1 MPRTLERDALPAL
14 ARGFSL
20 LGSGGGGSPW
30 ILDLALRGSPVW
42 PVTLHDV
49 ADLDPAT
56 PCMALAYAGSTM
68 LLDERLPDEAPFA
81 PAIAALER
89 WLGCRV
95 PAVCSL
101 EAGGMNG
108 LTCLP
113 LAAER
118 LWVDADLMG
127 RALPDFDQLSLA
139 VDGLPGLVA
148 VGPTGAGGVAVIDGA
163 RADDM
168 ETVLRAAITCA
179 GGSAAVVIGGFT
191 VGDLAEH
198 GLLGTHSRAQDLGR
212 RYLAEPDAPIDSRAE
227 AIGAR
232 LLGAGR
238 IAEVRPDPL
247 DLRVTAIEVRTAE
260 GDTVRLVARSEL
272 LACMRNGVVEAAT
285 PTIVLAVDER
295 THEVLQVHE
304 LTEGRHIAVLSLP
317 GPDWWFGSPQRRDV
331 VSPAHYGLDGLE
343 EQR

>member
-1 MPRTLERDALPAL
+1 MSRTLERDALPAL

-30 ILDLALRGSPVW
+30 ILDLALRESPVW

-49 ADLDPAT
+49 GDLDPAT
-56 PCMALAYAGSTM
+56 PCMALAYAGATM

-89 WLGCRV
+89 WLGHRV

-113 LAAER
+113 LARER

-127 RALPDFDQLSLA
+127 RALPDFDQISLA
-139 VDGLPGLVA
+139 IDGIPGLVA
-148 VGPTGAGGVAVIDGA
+148 VGPTGAGGVAIVDGA
-163 RADDM
+163 RAEDV
-168 ETVLRAAITCA
+168 EVVLRAAITCA
-179 GGSAAVVIGGFT
+179 GGSAAVVVGGFT

-198 GLLGTHSRAQDLGR
+198 GLLGTHARAQDLGE
-212 RYLAEPDAPIDSRAE
+212 RYLAAPEADTRARAE

-238 IAEVRPDPL
+238 ITEVRPDPL
-247 DLRVTAIEVRTAE
+247 DLRVTAVEVRTAD
-260 GDTVRLVARSEL
+260 GDTLRLVARSEL

-295 THEVLQVHE
+295 THDVLQVHE
-304 LTEGRHIAVLSLP
+304 LTQGRNIAVLSLP
-317 GPDWWFGSPQRRDV
+317 GPDWWYATPERRAV
-331 VSPAHYGLDGLE
+331 VSPGHYGLAALE

>member
-14 ARGFSL
+14 VRGFAL

-30 ILDLALRGSPVW
+30 ILDLALRESPVW
-42 PVTLHDV
+42 PVTIHDV

-56 PCMALAYAGSTM
+56 PCMALAYAGATM

-89 WLGCRV
+89 WLGHRV

-113 LAAER
+113 LARER

-127 RALPDFDQLSLA
+127 RALPDFDQISLA
-139 VDGLPGLVA
+139 VDGVPGLVA
-148 VGPTGAGGVAVIDGA
+148 VGPTGAGGVVVIDGA
-163 RADDM
+163 RPEDV
-168 ETVLRAAITCA
+168 EVVLRAAITSA

-191 VGDLAEH
+191 VGDLAQH
-198 GLLGTHSRAQDLGR
+198 GLPGTHTRAQDLGE
-212 RYLAEPDAPIDSRAE
+212 RYLAAPDADIPATAD

-247 DLRVTAIEVRTAE
+247 DLRVTAIEVRTPQR
-260 GDTVRLVARSEL
+260 DILRLVARSEL
-272 LACMRNGVVEAAT
+272 LACMRNGMVEAAT

-295 THEVLQVHE
+295 THDVLQVHE

-317 GPDWWFGSPQRRDV
+317 GPDWWQRTPERRAV
-331 VSPAHYGLDGLE
+331 VSPGHYGLAALE

>member
-14 ARGFSL
+14 ARGFAL

-30 ILDLALRGSPVW
+30 ILDLALRESPVW
-42 PVTLHDV
+42 PVVLHDV

-56 PCMALAYAGSTM
+56 PCMALAYAGATM

-81 PAIAALER
+81 PAITALER
-89 WLGCRV
+89 WLGHRV
-95 PAVCSL
+95 PAICSL

-108 LTCLP
+108 LACLP
-113 LAAER
+113 LARER
-118 LWVDADLMG
+118 QWVDADLMG

-139 VDGLPGLVA
+139 VDGVPGLVA

-163 RADDM
+163 RADDV
-168 ETVLRAAITCA
+168 EAVLRAAITCA
-179 GGSAAVVIGGFT
+179 GGSAAVVVGGFT
-191 VGDLAEH
+191 VGDLIEH
-198 GLLGTHSRAQDLGR
+198 GLIGTHARAQSLGE
-212 RYLAEPDAPIDSRAE
+212 RYLAEPDAGIASRAD

-232 LLGAGR
+232 VLGAGR
-238 IAEVRPDPL
+238 ITEVLPDPL

-272 LACMRNGVVEAAT
+272 LACMRNGVVEAAS

-295 THEVLQVHE
+295 THEVLQVQE
-304 LTEGRHIAVLSLP
+304 LTAGRHIAVLSLP
-317 GPDWWFGSPQRRDV
+317 GPDWWCGTPERHAR
-331 VSPAHYGLDGLE
+331 VSPSHYGLTALE
-343 EQR
+343 ERR

>member
-1 MPRTLERDALPAL
+1 MPRTLEREALPAL

-30 ILDLALRGSPVW
+30 ILDLALRESPVW
-42 PVTLHDV
+42 PVTLHEV
-49 ADLDPAT
+49 ADVDPAT
-56 PCMALAYAGSTM
+56 PCMALAYAGATM

-89 WLGCRV
+89 WLGHRV
-95 PAVCSL
+95 PAICSL

-113 LAAER
+113 LARER

-127 RALPDFDQLSLA
+127 RALPDFDQVSLA

-163 RADDM
+163 RADDI
-168 ETVLRAAITCA
+168 EVVLRAAITCA
-179 GGSAAVVIGGFT
+179 GGSAAVVVGGFT
-191 VGDLAEH
+191 VGDLVKH
-198 GLLGTHSRAQDLGR
+198 GLLGTHGRAQDLGE
-212 RYLAEPDAPIDSRAE
+212 RYLADPEADIRARAG
-227 AIGAR
+227 AIGGR
-232 LLGAGR
+232 LLGVGR

-247 DLRVTAIEVRTAE
+247 DLRVTAVEVRTVE

-285 PTIVLAVDER
+285 PAIVLAVDER
-295 THEVLQVHE
+295 THDVLQVHE
-304 LTEGRHIAVLSLP
+304 LTEGRNIAVLSLP
-317 GPDWWFGSPQRRDV
+317 GPQWWYETPERQAV
-331 VSPAHYGLDGLE
+331 VSPSRYGLRALE
-343 EQR
+343 ERR

>member
-30 ILDLALRGSPVW
+30 ILDLALRDSPVW
-42 PVTLHDV
+42 PVAMHDV
-49 ADLDPAT
+49 GDLDPAT
-56 PCMALAYAGSTM
+56 PCMALAYAGATM
-68 LLDERLPDEAPFA
+68 LLDERLPDDAPFA
-81 PAIAALER
+81 PVIGALER
-89 WLGCRV
+89 WLGHRV
-95 PAVCSL
+95 PAMCSL
-101 EAGGMNG
+101 EVGGMNG
-108 LTCLP
+108 LACAP
-113 LAAER
+113 LARER
-118 LWVDADLMG
+118 AWVDADLMG
-127 RALPDFDQLSLA
+127 RALPDFDQISLA

-163 RADDM
+163 RADDV
-168 ETVLRAAITCA
+168 EAVLRAAITCA
-179 GGSAAVVIGGFT
+179 GGSAAVVVGGFT

-198 GLLGTHSRAQDLGR
+198 GLPGTHARAQELGE
-212 RYLAEPDAPIDSRAE
+212 RYLAEPDAGIRSRAE

-232 LLGAGR
+232 VLGAGR
-238 IAEVRPDPL
+238 ITEVRPDPL
-247 DLRVTAIEVRTAE
+247 DLRITAVEVRTAE

-272 LACMRNGVVEAAT
+272 LACMRNGVVEAAS

-304 LTEGRHIAVLSLP
+304 LTEGRHVAVLSLP
-317 GPDWWFGSPQRRDV
+317 APDWWTTTPERRVV
-331 VSPAHYGLDGLE
+331 VSPGHYGLAALE